1 MAQNGEAMADNLTIR
16 QMPYSLEAEQALL
29 GAVISD
35 AEKLNEVPFLKTADF
50 YLSQHQTIYSILTDM
65 YRQSKRIDMVTLLDE
80 LGKAE
85 ALKGTDLVK
94 YIKLLVESAA
104 FSSNIEEHAK
114 IIRDKAVLRTLIDVS
129 QGITEDAYSAA
140 EDVDIIVGN
149 AEQRIYDISNSKYTE
164 GFSHISEA
172 IKEDLDILDRRA
184 NDPESLMGVSSHYKE
199 LDNILRLGKGDLI
212 IVGGRPGMGK
222 TTFAMNI
229 GTNVAKT
236 PLKDGTMPEVVVFS
250 LEMTKQQLA
259 ERILSSEALVDSN
272 SLMKGSITT
281 EMWKKLADA
290 AGRLSKTQL
299 LLDESSNI
307 TVTEMKAKL
316 RRLKNLGLVIIDYLQ
331 LMHSERHTDNRVLEI
346 GNITRDL
353 KLMAKDL
360 GVPVILCSQLRRE
373 SNATSKPG
381 ERMPQISDL
390 RDSGAIEQDA
400 DAVILLHRDD
410 YYGANDSDGGI
421 PVAKAIV
428 AKNRHGA
435 PGTVSLSWYG
445 SYFKFVSVETRYE
458 DK

>member
-1 MAQNGEAMADNLTIR
+1 MAENLTIR

-35 AEKLNEVPFLKTADF
+35 AEKIIEVPSLRAEDF
-50 YLSQHQTIYSILTDM
+50 YLSQHKRIYSILLEM
-65 YRQSKRIDMVTLLDE
+65 YQQSKRIDMVTLLDQLAKVE
-80 LGKAE
+80 E
-85 ALKGTDLVK
+85 LKGTDLVK

-104 FSSNIEEHAK
+104 FSSNIAEHAK
-114 IIRDKAVLRTLIDVS
+114 IIKDKATLRKLIDVTQTIS
-129 QGITEDAYSAA
+129 EDAYTGA
-140 EDVDIIVGN
+140 EDVDIIVSN
-149 AEQRIYDISNSKYTE
+149 AEQRIYDISNNKYND
-164 GFSHISEA
+164 GFVHISEA
-172 IKEDLDILDRRA
+172 IKEDLDILDKRA
-184 NDPESLMGVSSHYKE
+184 NDPDSLKGVSTQYKE
-199 LDNILRLGKGDLI
+199 LDSLMRLGKGDLI

-229 GTNVAKT
+229 GTNVAKQ

-259 ERILSSEALVDSN
+259 ERILSSEALVDSG
-272 SLMKGSITT
+272 SLMKGSITN

-299 LLDESSNI
+299 LISESANI
-307 TVTEMKAKL
+307 SVTEMKARL

-331 LMHSERHTDNRVLEI
+331 LMSHEQGGDNRVLEL
-346 GNITRDL
+346 GRITRDL

-373 SNATSKPG
+373 SNTSGKPG
-381 ERMPQISDL
+381 ERMPQMSDL

-400 DAVILLHRDD
+400 DAIILLHRDD
-410 YYGANDSDGGI
+410 YYNPSDNSEGGI
-421 PVAKAIV
+421 PMAKAII

-435 PGTVSLSWYG
+435 PGTVNLSWYG
-445 SYFKFVSVETRYE
+445 SYFKFVSVETRYDNNE
-458 DK
+458 A